1 MIRKRIFQVL
11 KIIFVLIVTQLSQL
25 ISLNKAWINV
35 AWDAI
40 HSLTLHFIIDVISAD
55 NVKMC
60 STNRAIRLRSALV
73 RSMSWISS
81 QNMKNNSPYVF
92 WSFWFLRIHSR
103 IINSSARINLSARRP
118 YEVRKQGKR
127 DAIKHENVVK
137 SEK

>member
-60 STNRAIRLRSALV
+60 STNRAIRLCSALV

-103 IINSSARINLSARRP
+103 IINLSARRP

-137 SEK
+137 SEHYVENS

>member
-25 ISLNKAWINV
+25 ISLNKAWIKV

-60 STNRAIRLRSALV
+60 STNRAIRLCSALV

-103 IINSSARINLSARRP
+103 IINLSARRP

>member
-35 AWDAI
+35 VWDAI

-103 IINSSARINLSARRP
+103 IINLSARINLCARRP

>member
-40 HSLTLHFIIDVISAD
+40 YSLTLHFIIDVISAD

-103 IINSSARINLSARRP
+103 IINLSARRP

>member
-40 HSLTLHFIIDVISAD
+40 YSLTLHFIIDVISAD

-60 STNRAIRLRSALV
+60 STNRAIRLCSALV

-103 IINSSARINLSARRP
+103 IINLSARRP